1 MAERP
6 TTSLEQAS
14 AGRLDGLLATKLYLP
29 HPPPGFVARPRLLK
43 GLDEGLARGLVLV
56 CAPAGF
62 GKTSLLADW
71 ARRGRRPVAW
81 LSLDQGDNDP
91 ARFWRHVIA
100 ALDRQRPGIAEQIAP
115 LLHQPPPSFDGLVT
129 ALINQLAAQPGA
141 DRAVLVLDDYHL
153 IEMQAVHAS
162 LAFLLE
168 HRPAGLQL
176 LLTSRADPPLPL
188 ARLRARGQLAEL
200 RERELRFT
208 AEEAGAVLR
217 EAVGPDL
224 PDAVVAALAA
234 RTEGWVAG
242 LQLAALSLQGQADV
256 AGFAA
261 AFSGSHRYVL
271 DYLAEEVLDRQPDEV
286 RGFLLETSVLE
297 RLSGELCDAV
307 TGRSDGQ
314 AMLEAIERA
323 NLFLVP
329 LDEVRGWWRYHQLFA
344 DLLRAR
350 LQRERPERVAG
361 LHRNAAAWSEA
372 HGLADDAVRHA
383 LAAGDATWAARLVE
397 QHFDALFLPGE
408 SATVQRW
415 LAALPAEL
423 VRSRPR
429 LCLAQTFMA
438 LVGGDVE
445 AIESPLA
452 AAERAF
458 AAAADEPYEPTVGR
472 AASVLTNVPA
482 AIALNRAYL
491 AHLRGDAEST
501 AAFAARALAE
511 LGESEQ
517 ILGAVGRRELA
528 VAEWLRGRLTA
539 AERAFILGI
548 AELRA
553 AGERGLAA
561 ANCHYLGQVQQAQG
575 RLDAALDT
583 YRQTLEITTPPG
595 QPAMPAAGIAY
606 VGMAEVAYQRNDLD
620 AALEHVTEGIA
631 RCRQLNYTQPLATGL
646 ATLAWIR
653 QAQGDPAGALE
664 AIGEAAR
671 VASGPGVA
679 GLLNVVPAQRA
690 RLLVAQGDVVAADR
704 WTRERGLGADDQVS
718 YPREPGYLVLAR
730 VLLARDRP
738 EHALGLLER
747 LHALAVAQGRVGSL
761 IEIQAL
767 RALALA
773 GVGEEAGAVAALVET
788 LTLARPEGY
797 VRVFADEGAPM
808 GALLG
813 RLVAAQRT
821 GPTVAGRVPL
831 DYLGRLVRAF
841 QPATAASGPRSRPS
855 TAVVPGLVEPLSER
869 ELEVLRLLAVGKPN
883 QQIAEELVVAVNT
896 VKKHVAHLLAKLGA
910 ANRTEATA
918 RARQLGLLR

>member
-1 MAERP
+1 MSVATSPRPKPDAVPDHPGVYLFRDTGGRVIYVGKAISLRKRTASYFQPLRNLHPRTAAMVDSSATLEWVLVQNEVEALQLEYNLIKQHRPRYNVRYRDDKSYPWLAVTVSEEIPRPRVERGAKRKGTRYFGPYAHAYAIRETLDLLLRTFPMRTCSQGVFDRQRRRGRPCILYDINKCSGPCVGHISPEGHRAIVDEFISFMEGHSRPVLRRLEAEMREAAEQLNFEAAARLRDQLASVRKAMERQQMVSSSPENFDIAAFAEDDLEAAVQVFFVRRGRVVGQRGFVVDKVEELDGTALAATFVQQLYGERLDEVPREVLLPVLPEGADALRQWLSGVRGGPVDFRVPQRGEKRALLETVTANARALKELQEQLDLPVAPLRIECYDISNLQGSQVVGSMVVFEDGLPRKSEYRRFEVRTVDGQDDFASLREVLSRRLARLASEQDDHPAEPAAGAPAEVEPDGLREAADASAPARP
-6 TTSLEQAS
+6 ETPKQGPRKFAYPPSLIVVDGGRPQLGAAMEALEQA
-14 AGRLDGLLATKLYLP
+14 GRTDLA
-29 HPPPGFVARPRLLK
+29 VI
-43 GLDEGLARGLVLV
+43 GLAKRM
-56 CAPAGF
+56 
-62 GKTSLLADW
+62 D
-71 ARRGRRPVAW
+71 
-81 LSLDQGDNDP
+81 
-91 ARFWRHVIA
+91 
-100 ALDRQRPGIAEQIAP
+100 
-115 LLHQPPPSFDGLVT
+115 
-129 ALINQLAAQPGA
+129 
-141 DRAVLVLDDYHL
+141 
-153 IEMQAVHAS
+153 
-162 LAFLLE
+162 
-168 HRPAGLQL
+168 
-176 LLTSRADPPLPL
+176 
-188 ARLRARGQLAEL
+188 
-200 RERELRFT
+200 
-208 AEEAGAVLR
+208 
-217 EAVGPDL
+217 
-224 PDAVVAALAA
+224 
-234 RTEGWVAG
+234 
-242 LQLAALSLQGQADV
+242 
-256 AGFAA
+256 
-261 AFSGSHRYVL
+261 
-271 DYLAEEVLDRQPDEV
+271 
-286 RGFLLETSVLE
+286 
-297 RLSGELCDAV
+297 
-307 TGRSDGQ
+307 
-314 AMLEAIERA
+314 
-323 NLFLVP
+323 
-329 LDEVRGWWRYHQLFA
+329 
-344 DLLRAR
+344 
-350 LQRERPERVAG
+350 
-361 LHRNAAAWSEA
+361 
-372 HGLADDAVRHA
+372 
-383 LAAGDATWAARLVE
+383 
-397 QHFDALFLPGE
+397 
-408 SATVQRW
+408 
-415 LAALPAEL
+415 
-423 VRSRPR
+423 
-429 LCLAQTFMA
+429 
-438 LVGGDVE
+438 
-445 AIESPLA
+445 
-452 AAERAF
+452 
-458 AAAADEPYEPTVGR
+458 
-472 AASVLTNVPA
+472 
-482 AIALNRAYL
+482 
-491 AHLRGDAEST
+491 
-501 AAFAARALAE
+501 
-511 LGESEQ
+511 
-517 ILGAVGRRELA
+517 
-528 VAEWLRGRLTA
+528 
-539 AERAFILGI
+539 
-548 AELRA
+548 
-553 AGERGLAA
+553 
-561 ANCHYLGQVQQAQG
+561 
-575 RLDAALDT
+575 
-583 YRQTLEITTPPG
+583 
-595 QPAMPAAGIAY
+595 
-606 VGMAEVAYQRNDLD
+606 EVAYQRNDLD

-797 VRVFADEGAPM
+797 VRVFADQGAPM